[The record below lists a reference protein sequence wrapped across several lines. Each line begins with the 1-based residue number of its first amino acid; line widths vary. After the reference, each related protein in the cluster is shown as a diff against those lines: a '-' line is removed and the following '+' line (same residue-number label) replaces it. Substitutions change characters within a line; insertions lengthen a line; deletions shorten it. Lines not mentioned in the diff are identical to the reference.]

1 MTTEFAAWLVKNEV
15 AIVAKEMRKKNKGIV
30 KPKSEGAPLVND
42 NYVVRFA
49 NVHRDLAAELIG
61 RYDGRKWGD
70 GHILL
75 AVKHI
80 PAQKIII
87 INIKN
92 V

>member
-15 AIVAKEMRKKNKGIV
+15 VIVTKEMRKKNKAIV
-30 KPKSEGAPLVND
+30 KPKAEGAPLVND

-49 NVHRDLAAELIG
+49 NVHRDLAAELIK
-61 RYDGRKWGD
+61 RYNNAKWGE

-75 AVKHI
+75 TVKHV

-92 V
+92 A

>member
-15 AIVAKEMRKKNKGIV
+15 AIVVKEMRKKNKAIT
-30 KPKSEGAPLVND
+30 KPKAEGAPLVND

-49 NVHRDLAAELIG
+49 NVHRDLAAELIQ
-61 RYDGRKWGD
+61 RYHGCKWGE

-75 AVKHI
+75 TVKHI